1 MLEIRNVADA
11 GDTQAVSVDKVIEGI
26 FRCFQGIPTYFR
38 AHFMQPKGQ
47 PAAFETRMSGYQNSF
62 IFIKFP

>member
-1 MLEIRNVADA
+1 MLEIRNIADA
-11 GDTQAVSVDKVIEGI
+11 GDAQAVSVDKVIEGI
-26 FRCFQGIPTYFR
+26 FRGLQGISAYFR

-62 IFIKFP
+62 ISIKFP